1 MMESLF
7 RNKSLRVRVAAL
19 IKDKKGKILLVQ
31 QTKKNSSYW
40 LLPGGGIE
48 FGETAEEALHR
59 ELKEELSLQV
69 MQSEFLLLN
78 ESIDPMKKKH
88 LVQLVFQTKVQELVP
103 TLNPKEK
110 AISGFGYFTPKE
122 ILDMDLRP
130 NIKKF
135 FSKKANAQIRY
146 LSSEWVKGL

>member
-1 MMESLF
+1 MESLF

-69 MQSEFLLLN
+69 IQSEFLLLN

-135 FSKKANAQIRY
+135 FSNKANAQIRY

>member
-69 MQSEFLLLN
+69 IQSEFLLLN

-135 FSKKANAQIRY
+135 FSNKANTQIRY

>member
-1 MMESLF
+1 MIESLF
-7 RNKSLRVRVAAL
+7 KKKSLRVRVAAV

-48 FGETAEEALHR
+48 FGETAEVALHR
-59 ELKEELSLQV
+59 ELNEELSLV
-69 MQSEFLLLN
+69 VVKSEFLLLN
-78 ESIDPMKKKH
+78 ESIDPSKKKH
-88 LVQLVFQTKVQELVP
+88 LVQLVFQTTVKELVP
-103 TLNPKEK
+103 TLSPKEK
-110 AISGFGYFTPKE
+110 AITGFGYFSPQE

-135 FSKKANAQIRY
+135 FAAKPAAQMRY
-146 LSSEWVKGL
+146 LSSEWVKES

>member
-69 MQSEFLLLN
+69 IQSEFLLLN

-135 FSKKANAQIRY
+135 FSNKANAQIRY

>member
-1 MMESLF
+1 MESLF

-48 FGETAEEALHR
+48 FGETAEEALQR

-69 MQSEFLLLN
+69 VQSEFLLLN
-78 ESIDPMKKKH
+78 ESIDPLKKKH
-88 LVQLVFQTKVQELVP
+88 LVQLVFQTKVKELVP
-103 TLNPKEK
+103 TLSPKEK

-135 FSKKANAQIRY
+135 FSKKANTQIRY
-146 LSSEWVKGL
+146 LSSEWVKET